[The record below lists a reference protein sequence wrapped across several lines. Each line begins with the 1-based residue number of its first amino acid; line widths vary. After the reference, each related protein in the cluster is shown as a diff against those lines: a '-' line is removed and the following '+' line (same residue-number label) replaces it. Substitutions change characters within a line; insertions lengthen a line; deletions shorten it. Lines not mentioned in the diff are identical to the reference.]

1 MGMKPTK
8 DQIIKRLSDE
18 LAYAREFIIRFD
30 ERSEE
35 EIAIAQ
41 SIKAT
46 LKWQNLSA
54 LSLEEVET
62 LAAAVETVRQ
72 VIVKVGTVQ

>member
-46 LKWQNLSA
+46 LKWLKENF
-54 LSLEEVET
+54 
-62 LAAAVETVRQ
+62 
-72 VIVKVGTVQ
+72 KY